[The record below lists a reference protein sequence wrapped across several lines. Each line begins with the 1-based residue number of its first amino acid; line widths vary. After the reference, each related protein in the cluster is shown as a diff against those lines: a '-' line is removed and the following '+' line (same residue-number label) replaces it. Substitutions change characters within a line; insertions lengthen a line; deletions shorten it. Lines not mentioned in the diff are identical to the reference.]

1 MSSELNLGLQSV
13 VFIDDNPGKARQ
25 DQSQGRRPSS
35 IRDLQ
40 MSSVA
45 LSSDLLRGILEL
57 IDRLRGLRLAVA

>member
-1 MSSELNLGLQSV
+1 L
-13 VFIDDNPGKARQ
+13 FIDDNPGKARQ

-40 MSSVA
+40 MALVA